1 MSRYNKLFAAILAG
15 LAVAVPLLI
24 TALNDDKIT
33 GAEWLEVLA
42 VFQPAVFVGLSPA
55 NKLTTGDL
63 VDQVNKNP
71 DLQLQAGVSPTTTS
85 LPRAGETQGGT
96 GSFTFDK

>member
-24 TALNDDKIT
+24 TALSDDKIT
-33 GAEWLEVLA
+33 ASEWLETLA
-42 VFQPAVFVGLSPA
+42 AFLPAVFVGLSPA

-71 DLQLQAGVSPTTTS
+71 DLDLVAKVGLTTTP
-85 LPRAGETQGGT
+85 LPRTGT
-96 GSFTFDK
+96 TEGSTGKMTFDK

>member
-15 LAVAVPLLI
+15 LAVAVPLLV
-24 TALNDDKIT
+24 TAMSDDKIT
-33 GAEWLEVLA
+33 AAEWLQTLA
-42 VFQPAVFVGLSPA
+42 AFLPAVFVGLSPA

-71 DLQLQAGVSPTTTS
+71 DIALVPPTATTLTRS
-85 LPRAGETQGGT
+85 GETQGST
-96 GSFTFDK
+96 GKFTSE